1 MTPAFIVAEKD
12 YLLSFSLEKPPG
24 NIEPKS
30 LESELN

>member
-12 YLLSFSLEKPPG
+12 YLLGFILEKPPG